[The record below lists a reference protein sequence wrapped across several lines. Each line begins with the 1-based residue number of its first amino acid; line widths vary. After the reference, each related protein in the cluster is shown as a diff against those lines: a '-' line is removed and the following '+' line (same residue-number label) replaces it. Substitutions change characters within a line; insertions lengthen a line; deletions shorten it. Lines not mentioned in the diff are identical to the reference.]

1 MKIETKIY
9 GRRIIVDDF
18 HMLTYAKA
26 AEEIKLAEEK
36 LKNQYLNQ
44 YDDFIFKVEY
54 DSDGSVDL
62 QTVGIREETEKEI
75 KERLDR
81 ELYLKEKE
89 HAKKMAQYE
98 ALKKELGL

>member
-1 MKIETKIY
+1 MS
-9 GRRIIVDDF
+9 VDDF
-18 HMLTYAKA
+18 HNLTYAKA

-36 LKNQYLNQ
+36 LKKHYPNQ

-54 DSDGSVDL
+54 DSDGGYDL
-62 QTVGIREETEKEI
+62 LTFGVREETEKEI
-75 KERLDR
+75 TERLDR

-98 ALKKELGL
+98 ALKKELGIQ